1 MSAVSASEDRRS
13 QTAAREEMTIR
24 DARESDLPTIIDIYN
39 TAIATRMS
47 TAQLEPVTV
56 ESRRDWLKEHSPE
69 RHPFWVMECEGE
81 VAGWLTLKPFIPRC
95 AYSGTVEVSVYVDQ
109 RFRRRGVGRA
119 LLEEVIARSPAL
131 EISAMVGLIFAHN
144 EPSLRLFE
152 QLGFERWG
160 LLPRVARLDDVERDL
175 MIMGRA
181 CGALTRT
188 DAASIS
194 QPQQIGNQVAPA
206 NESLALMHTL
216 MQYRHEPIHAALQK
230 IRDQLSMLHL
240 DVIVLIYHFAKT
252 CAGQIV
258 EIGAFTGAAT
268 IAAAL
273 GTRDSGKQKTVIAI
287 EPGGSVKH
295 KRLGTKNILR
305 DLESNLGKHGMA
317 ETVTLIKDYS
327 FAPATI
333 STIERALGSEKIG
346 LFILDADG
354 NVQRDIALY
363 GDKLADGC
371 WMIID
376 DYYGPSDNTKV
387 TPTRAEVDALVWAGS
402 LEPLGFYGWGTWVG
416 RWRRSK
422 LPRDQSRD
430 G

>member
-13 QTAAREEMTIR
+13 QTAASEEMTIR
-24 DARESDLPTIIDIYN
+24 DARESDLPAIIDIYN
-39 TAIATRMS
+39 TAVATRMS

-69 RHPFWVMECEGE
+69 RHPFWVMECEGQ

-119 LLEEVIARSPAL
+119 LLEEGIARSPAL

-160 LLPRVARLDDVERDL
+160 LLPRVARLDDVERDV

-181 CGALTRT
+181 AGAPTRT

-230 IRDQLSMLHL
+230 IR
-240 DVIVLIYHFAKT
+240 
-252 CAGQIV
+252 
-258 EIGAFTGAAT
+258 
-268 IAAAL
+268 
-273 GTRDSGKQKTVIAI
+273 
-287 EPGGSVKH
+287 
-295 KRLGTKNILR
+295 
-305 DLESNLGKHGMA
+305 
-317 ETVTLIKDYS
+317 
-327 FAPATI
+327 
-333 STIERALGSEKIG
+333 
-346 LFILDADG
+346 
-354 NVQRDIALY
+354 
-363 GDKLADGC
+363 
-371 WMIID
+371 
-376 DYYGPSDNTKV
+376 
-387 TPTRAEVDALVWAGS
+387 
-402 LEPLGFYGWGTWVG
+402 
-416 RWRRSK
+416 
-422 LPRDQSRD
+422 
-430 G
+430 